1 MWHKTFAGL
10 LSGLIVM
17 ILIPSS
23 ISLLLP
29 AHIGTILAIGLVLAL
44 SAWAGVMT
52 WCYAADSNKQA
63 WARAAKAAI
72 PTIFIFTCIFFSAT
86 GPTL

>member
-17 ILIPSS
+17 VLVPSS

-29 AHIGTILAIGLVLAL
+29 NYIGVVLAL
-44 SAWAGVMT
+44 GLIFALSTWAGVMT
-52 WCYAADSNKQA
+52 WCYAADSSKQA
-63 WARAAKAAI
+63 WLRAAKVSVPSI
-72 PTIFIFTCIFFSAT
+72 IIFIGIFFTAA
-86 GPTL
+86 GPTG

>member
-23 ISLLLP
+23 ISLLFP
-29 AHIGTILAIGLVLAL
+29 DYIGVVLAL
-44 SAWAGVMT
+44 ALIFALTAWAGVMT
-52 WCYAADSNKQA
+52 WCYAADNTKQA
-63 WARAAKAAI
+63 WFRAAKASI
-72 PTIFIFTCIFFSAT
+72 PSILIFIAIFFTAT
-86 GPTL
+86 GPTV